1 MDTSSCVIR
10 HVERVDRKKSDMV
23 GLFSQWEFPT
33 LHTTW
38 VVRMPSSASGELESG
53 REGSS
58 LPGNTVGH
66 LPRPTEGPESH
77 SLGGIPVPSDQ
88 AQRVPPALPEIPGQT
103 QTNMPPGQL
112 HYDDSPKFIW
122 ARKWYSENSLQ
133 SPSELH
139 FHLCLQKVLHLLSPN
154 SPRQHN
160 LPWVWALH
168 CFSFFFK
175 YGRLG
180 TSDYELFLPFDNHS
194 GEVWVKR
201 CLLC

>member
-1 MDTSSCVIR
+1 MVVKRQKLGNNISINETNNSMDTSSCVIR
-10 HVERVDRKKSDMV
+10 HVERVDRKKKSDMV

-38 VVRMPSSASGELESG
+38 VVRMLSSASGELESG

-66 LPRPTEGPESH
+66 LPRPIEGSESH

-103 QTNMPPGQL
+103 QTNMPPGHL

-122 ARKWYSENSLQ
+122 ARKWYSENSLMKWS
-133 SPSELH
+133 SPFRAH
-139 FHLCLQKVLHLLSPN
+139 QNCIFIFV
-154 SPRQHN
+154 
-160 LPWVWALH
+160 
-168 CFSFFFK
+168 FK
-175 YGRLG
+175 RTCTY
-180 TSDYELFLPFDNHS
+180 FL
-194 GEVWVKR
+194 
-201 CLLC
+201 